1 MAEET
6 EKKPTRRRTSKAAEE
21 PTPEVSAEIPIL
33 AQELEPVAEKPK
45 SAPKKAAAPKKKAA
59 AEPEK
64 LAPGEAAVYSSA
76 GERSGKLKLPARI
89 FGEEPNQAVMHQA
102 LLRQLANARQGTA
115 DTKTRAD
122 VSGGG
127 KKPFRQ
133 KGLGRSR
140 HGSTREPSMKGGG
153 TVFGPH
159 PRSFRQEMPRKMRRL
174 ALRSALAVKAS
185 DGGVSVIEG
194 FPELEAPRTAVIAE
208 TLRGIAPEAGS
219 VLVVLPAANELVI
232 RSSRNL
238 PWAKTILAGNLNLHD
253 LLAFEHV
260 VIAKDALELIE
271 ETFAAS

>member
-6 EKKPTRRRTSKAAEE
+6 EETVKKPARRRKAEE
-21 PTPEVSAEIPIL
+21 PTPEVSAEIPML
-33 AQELEPVAEKPK
+33 AEELSPEQVEPEKPK
-45 SAPKKAAAPKKKAA
+45 KRPPAKKKA

-64 LAPGEAAVYSSA
+64 LGPGEAAVYSAA
-76 GERSGKLKLPARI
+76 GERAGKLKLPERI
-89 FGEEPNQAVMHQA
+89 FGEQPNQAVMHQA
-102 LLRQLANARQGTA
+102 LVRQLANGRQGTA

-185 DGGVSVIEG
+185 DGGVSVLDA

-208 TLRGIAPEAGS
+208 TLRGIAPDAGS
-219 VLVVLPAANELVI
+219 VLLVLPAANELVA

-238 PWAKTILAGNLNLHD
+238 PWAKTILAANLNLHD
-253 LLAFEHV
+253 LLAFDHV

-271 ETFAAS
+271 ETFG

>member
-6 EKKPTRRRTSKAAEE
+6 EKKPTRRRSAKAPEAA
-21 PTPEVSAEIPIL
+21 TPEVSAEIPML
-33 AQELEPVAEKPK
+33 AEELQPEEAKPK
-45 SAPKKAAAPKKKAA
+45 AAAKKAAAPRKKAA
-59 AEPEK
+59 AESDQ
-64 LAPGEAAVYSSA
+64 LGPGEAAIYSSA
-76 GERSGKLKLPARI
+76 GERSGKLRLPERI
-89 FGEEPNQAVMHQA
+89 FGEEPNQSVMHQA

-140 HGSTREPSMKGGG
+140 HGSIREPSMKGGG

-159 PRSFRQEMPRKMRRL
+159 PRSYRQEMPRKMRRL

-185 DGGVSVIEG
+185 DGGVSVIDG
-194 FPELEAPRTAVIAE
+194 FPELEAPRTAAIAE
-208 TLRGIAPEAGS
+208 TLRGIAPDAGS
-219 VLVVLPAANELVI
+219 VLVVLPAANELVV

-238 PWAKTILAGNLNLHD
+238 PWAKTILAANLNLHD

-260 VIAKDALELIE
+260 VIAKDALLLIE
-271 ETFAAS
+271 ETFA